1 MANIK
6 ETVEYIYTA
15 ATSQFTSAIDK
26 AGDSVN
32 QLGEDVVGGIEG
44 IEGLDTSMG
53 GLMKTALKVPG
64 PMKGVA
70 VGAAVV
76 GGAMLG
82 AEKNSNMLNDMMLQL
97 SPTVEAT
104 GQNMENAVA
113 SANGLYVATGDLEGA
128 TAATNAAM
136 AIYGDTIETTAG
148 LTAASASL
156 YMTASNGIIDLADA
170 SKIGESAQTD
180 FGAST
185 LEANAAIAAGE
196 ELMAKYPGQ
205 VDDIGDSFK
214 EFGGTLAG
222 VGFDLNEFFTLMN
235 VGMELGAKNT
245 DIMVNSVNEMVL
257 RTSEMN
263 AEATAAYEALGIGS
277 ETAKQMINDNL
288 GSELYAETIF
298 ALNDMTD
305 ANLQATYAAAIFG
318 TAGEEFIL
326 PMLQTQSEALKELET
341 TYNLNN
347 QAMSQMTGLMKGEL
361 FPTLLAVGAALG
373 FNETQMSNLA
383 IKYQEGGFVALDLT
397 EKVLALATGMIV
409 NGASMGLSADQAQ
422 IMKDELIV
430 LTSETA
436 TTQEKLAVLNGE
448 MLKFFFGGVL
458 NEEQTAMLTQKITAQ
473 KGAIN
478 EQIVA
483 YQEMGGASG
492 YLTNQLWTQYGAQ
505 IQTNTGMTEGE
516 FAALGYYD
524 KIVAVSEA
532 MGLNIRETDSL
543 KIAMSVLNDETATSE
558 EKAQALKDMMTTLVE
573 NGYTPNIEA
582 IQKIVPLIAGM
593 SDGLGGAKISG
604 DGLETTFVGMGT
616 ALDTTSDDL
625 KDHTKILEDSLSPM
639 EKARKKAREVEDA
652 FYGVG
657 DAANYSSGEVADLNA
672 KLQTNSTLPPP
683 QSVNASVNSLNTSVN
698 SISGFNTSSTK
709 YSTNQTINN
718 FTIKTE
724 KFTSFRQAD
733 RLGQTAVLRTSKGG
747 TL

>member
-15 ATSQFTSAIDK
+15 STSQFTSAIDK

-64 PMKGVA
+64 PMKAVA
-70 VGAAVV
+70 VGVAAV
-76 GGAMLG
+76 GGAALG

-97 SPTVEAT
+97 GPTVEAT
-104 GQNMENAVA
+104 GQSMENAVGA
-113 SANGLYVATGDLEGA
+113 TNDLYVATGDLEGA
-128 TAATNAAM
+128 TAAVNAAM
-136 AIYGDTIETTAG
+136 GIYGDTIETNAG
-148 LTAASASL
+148 LTAASASI
-156 YMTASNGIIDLADA
+156 YMVQSNGILDVADA
-170 SKIGESAQTD
+170 SKIGASAIDD
-180 FGAST
+180 FGASN

-214 EFGGTLAG
+214 EFGDTLAG

-245 DIMVNSVNEMVL
+245 DEIVNSMNEMIIK
-257 RTSEMN
+257 TNEMGEET
-263 AEATAAYEALGIGS
+263 AAAYELIGIS
-277 ETAKQMINDNL
+277 SAKAQEML
-288 GSELYAETIF
+288 ASGQGPELLAETLF
-298 ALNDMTD
+298 ALNGVTD
-305 ANLQATYAAAIFG
+305 ATMQANAAAAIFG
-318 TAGEEFIL
+318 TMGEEFIT
-326 PMLQTQSEALKELET
+326 PMLKNQSEAITQLET

-347 QAMSQMTGLMKGEL
+347 QAMSQMTGLMAGEL
-361 FPTLLAVGAALG
+361 FPTLLLVGGALG

-383 IKYQEGGFVALDLT
+383 IKYQEGGFAALDLT

-409 NGASMGLSADQAQ
+409 NGASMGLSADQAT
-422 IMKDELIV
+422 IMKDKLIV
-430 LTSETA
+430 LTDETIPL
-436 TTQEKLAVLNGE
+436 QEKLAVLNGE

-458 NEEQTAMLTQKITAQ
+458 NEEQTALLTQKITEQ
-473 KGAIN
+473 KATIN

-524 KIVAVSEA
+524 KIVAVSDA

-543 KIAMSVLNDETATSE
+543 KIAMSILNDETATST

-573 NGYTPNIEA
+573 NGYTPSIDA
-582 IQKIVPLIAGM
+582 LQKIAPLITAMNEGFTGSTIKSNELTGEFAGM
-593 SDGLGGAKISG
+593 GKN
-604 DGLETTFVGMGT
+604 
-616 ALDTTSDDL
+616 LDTTSGEL
-625 KDHTKILEDSLSPM
+625 KDYTKKLEDSLSPM
-639 EKARKKAREVEDA
+639 EKARRKAREVEDA

-657 DAANYSSGEVADLNA
+657 DAANYSSGEVGDLNTA
-672 KLQTNSTLPPP
+672 LQTNSTLPPP

-698 SISGFNTSSTK
+698 SISGFNNSSTNN
-709 YSTNQTINN
+709 STNQTTNN
-718 FTIKTE
+718 FNISTQKTM
-724 KFTSFRQAD
+724 SYRDAFRQ
-733 RLGQTAVLRTSKGG
+733 GQTATMRGNI
-747 TL
+747 